1 MSETADHKIS
11 RRTLMKGAGAAA
23 VTTGVAA
30 TAPPRYSPIGRAE
43 ALAPVVIGGAIVV
56 TGATAFLAGALVN
69 ETLGPSN
76 EGLDGYTGGLDLR
89 RELYARSLELR
100 DSNAGVAAVM
110 NNRIQDSKNIAW
122 IKGKAAA
129 IEAMN
134 EGKSSTEAET
144 AALAAN
150 DEYYSTIQENLLNH
164 WNSVVDRF
172 EHYLTLAEEHSDTS
186 GLELCGLAGLTN
198 LVEYRPVAD
207 SFYTA
212 NGFKTGGY
220 EEYTLKDGRVMD
232 VRVLYT
238 YGVNSTGSDEWW
250 YHLTQDGG
258 DPTNSTYAAIHNTNK
273 GEVADPDSGDRVNPV
288 EWTIQLYN
296 DADTEHSTMASNL
309 SAFVTDAYAGL
320 QSGDISTADM
330 IDPVTLASEYSSSY
344 DSTGYYGYAAAQLAM
359 LGVPTDLAANAV
371 IRLESDEVTIS
382 GTLFVSDPPT
392 EGLAVGSTY
401 SPGSMGVGDVYFG
414 YSPDSGS
421 QEVDPALYGD
431 VDGGLWTLQEAP
443 TTESV
448 YNVYTNAGE
457 SATASPGDFTDNG
470 DGTYTVDLSS
480 QLDSTIVGVQKV
492 ILTSKDG
499 LPGELLEITQSFTIE
514 ELTNTKTGESAVAYV
529 PESYNQQTS
538 DVTLTQEQLEAL
550 LKVREDFDEMPA
562 GGGGISFDQF
572 DFGGIPGEGVVLAVL
587 GIIALLFGANNS

>member
-1 MSETADHKIS
+1 MSETADAKIS

-89 RELYARSLELR
+89 RELYARSVELR

-186 GLELCGLAGLTN
+186 GLELCDLGGLTN

-572 DFGGIPGEGVVLAVL
+572 DFGGIPGEGVVLFVV
-587 GIIALLFGANNS
+587 GIIALLFGSR

>member
-89 RELYARSLELR
+89 RELYARSVELR

-186 GLELCGLAGLTN
+186 GLELCGLGGLTN

-529 PESYNQQTS
+529 PETYNQQTS

-562 GGGGISFDQF
+562 GGGGISFDKF
-572 DFGGIPGEGVVLAVL
+572 DFGGIPGEGVVLLVA
-587 GIIALLFGANNS
+587 GIIALLFGSR